1 MNGHTLPTGLK
12 TAGWTITIAIT
23 LISAVYFYQLLTGS

>member
-1 MNGHTLPTGLK
+1 MNGHTLTPDLK

-23 LISAVYFYQLLTGS
+23 LISAVYFCQLFTGS